1 MVVIGMPSSRVVTAL
16 LFACLLLMF
25 LYSTYIFAPSYHPTL
40 PTKPPSA
47 QSPTHHTH
55 IVPTPQH
62 TEKPIV
68 DDSPTPW
75 QKEAESIISEAK
87 SLIADPIQPPYK
99 SKFYELGQRTKKAR
113 GWVKF
118 LDNAP
123 KSENTRPLL
132 ETVES
137 AIASF
142 FPFIQ
147 HSPKNPDSKTP
158 FSDLRSSIVPG
169 SRGFVIPTGKG
180 TMRYAT
186 HLIGAL
192 QDILYCNMTIQ
203 IVYAGDEDLPLED
216 REKLLTR
223 FKGLQFLDVL
233 SVVDDSTLKL
243 VKGGWAI
250 KAFAALYAPFE
261 EVLLSDADSVF
272 VQVPE
277 SLFLDPLYEQTGALL
292 FHDRLLWQHAF
303 AERHEWWR
311 SQIHEPS
318 AALNKSLV
326 WTEDYAEEGDS
337 GVVVVD
343 KSRLDVLMGLLH
355 VAWQNT
361 YDVREEVSYKITYG
375 DKETWWFG
383 LELSG
388 ATYAFEKHYGS
399 MVGWF
404 KDKVNDSVERIC
416 SFVIGHVDVR
426 DDLIWYNGGLL
437 KNKKVDPKEFGLPT
451 HTVVDGTWEKGGDR
465 TQMSCMIGHNV
476 KPLNMDM
483 QWILNSSITLAQ
495 ELDRHFGFI
504 ES

>member
-1 MVVIGMPSSRVVTAL
+1 MVVVAMPSSRMTTAVL
-16 LFACLLLMF
+16 SVCLLLMF
-25 LYSTYIFAPSYHPTL
+25 LYSLSIFAPSYHPT
-40 PTKPPSA
+40 
-47 QSPTHHTH
+47 
-55 IVPTPQH
+55 
-62 TEKPIV
+62 
-68 DDSPTPW
+68 SPTPPPPSHPQHGDKPKEDLPSAW
-75 QKEAESIISEAK
+75 QKEADSIITQARA
-87 SLIADPIQPPYK
+87 LIEDPIQPPYK
-99 SKFYELGQRTKKAR
+99 DKFYDLGQRVIAAR
-113 GWVKF
+113 EWVKF
-118 LDNAP
+118 IDNAP
-123 KSENTRPLL
+123 KSANTQVLL

-137 AIASF
+137 AIGSC

-147 HSPKNPDSKTP
+147 NSPKRPDSKTP

-192 QDILYCNMTIQ
+192 QEILHSNMTIQ
-203 IVYAGDEDLPLED
+203 IVYAGDEDFPPED
-216 REKLLTR
+216 REKLHSR
-223 FKGLQFLDVL
+223 FSEVQFLDIF
-233 SVVDDSTLKL
+233 SVIDDTTLQL
-243 VKGGWAI
+243 AKGGWAI

-277 SLFLDPLYEQTGALL
+277 KLFSDPSYETTGALL
-292 FHDRLLWQHAF
+292 FHDRLIWQHAF
-303 AERHEWWR
+303 AERHEWWK

-337 GVVVVD
+337 GVVVID

-361 YDVREEVSYKITYG
+361 YEVREEVTYKLTYG

-383 LELSG
+383 WELSG
-388 ATYAFEKHYGS
+388 SSYAFEKHYGA
-399 MVGWF
+399 MIGWF
-404 KDKVNDSVERIC
+404 KEKVDDAAQRIC

-451 HTVVDGTWEKGGDR
+451 HTLVDGKWEKGADR
-465 TQMSCMIGHNV
+465 TQMSCMVGENV
-476 KPLNMDM
+476 KTLTRDM
-483 QWILNSSITLAQ
+483 TWVLNSSITLAQ
-495 ELDRHFGFI
+495 ELDKEFDFV
-504 ES
+504 